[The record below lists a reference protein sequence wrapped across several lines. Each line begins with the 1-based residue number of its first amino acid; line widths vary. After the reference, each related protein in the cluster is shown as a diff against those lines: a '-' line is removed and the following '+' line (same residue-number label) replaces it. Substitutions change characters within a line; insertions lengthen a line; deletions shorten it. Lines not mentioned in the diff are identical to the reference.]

1 MRLQTLSTH
10 IVAHGSLLSRHTQ
23 ESLSGTAR
31 VHLIVNV
38 SPSDT
43 SVHETFSSLLFGQRA
58 MAVTVSP
65 VRPIGVDTLLAQL
78 VLLHT
83 PHPHPTTHRQ
93 QTWRLIT
100 RPWHYC
106 CSANSMPC
114 WIDSAHRTGVV
125 VLWFH
130 TAHVTCSAMLS
141 PIPCLLVEQ
150 CHGEAIR
157 RPAAG

>member
-1 MRLQTLSTH
+1 MRLQTLCTK
-10 IVAHGSLLSRHTQ
+10 VAHGSLLSLHIQ

-65 VRPIGVDTLLAQL
+65 VRPTGVDTLLAQL

-83 PHPHPTTHRQ
+83 PHHTPHNPQAANVEIDYKAMALLLQRQ
-93 QTWRLIT
+93 L
-100 RPWHYC
+100 
-106 CSANSMPC
+106 
-114 WIDSAHRTGVV
+114 D
-125 VLWFH
+125 
-130 TAHVTCSAMLS
+130 AMLDRQRTQNRCGTAVVS
-141 PIPCLLVEQ
+141 HCSRHLLTNVPYSMSV
-150 CHGEAIR
+150 G
-157 RPAAG
+157 